1 MTEYY
6 MEKATFIKMCLSCVR
21 DIMAIISVPLV
32 ETLWQV
38 AMGWILALEYILAGA
53 RGLLW
58 PRPIM
63 TGTKCHRFLR
73 PRCW

>member
-6 MEKATFIKMCLSCVR
+6 MEKATFIQMCLSCVR

-32 ETLWQV
+32 ETLWQA

-53 RGLLW
+53 RGLL
-58 PRPIM
+58 
-63 TGTKCHRFLR
+63 
-73 PRCW
+73 